1 MSSVKKSD
9 LVSKI
14 AAQTGLAASD
24 TKFFVDELIN
34 TINEELINENTIE
47 LRGFGT
53 FDVKKRKPR
62 SARNMTTGEKVFVPE
77 RKDITMKPAKELKEL
92 VNQ

>member
-14 AAQTGLAASD
+14 AEQTGLAAVD
-24 TKFFVDELIN
+24 TKIIIDELI
-34 TINEELINENTIE
+34 TAINEELISGNTIE

-53 FDVKKRKPR
+53 FSIKNR
-62 SARNMTTGEKVFVPE
+62 SARWARNLSTGETVFVPE
-77 RKDITMKPAKELKEL
+77 KKDIAMKPAKELKEL
-92 VNQ
+92 VNK

>member
-14 AAQTGLAASD
+14 SAQTGLSASD
-24 TKFFVDELIN
+24 TKIFVDELIN
-34 TINEELINENTIE
+34 SINEELLNEKTIE

-53 FDVKKRKPR
+53 FDIKKRKPR
-62 SARNMTTGEKVFVPE
+62 SARNLMTGEKVFVPG
-77 RKDITMKPAKELKEL
+77 RKDITMKPTKELKDL
-92 VNQ
+92 VNK